1 MKHHRVTRASGCLDR
16 DPVNDH
22 PNGTVP
28 SGPANERLSLEATRA
43 VVTGA
48 GRGIGAAI
56 VAEVPSL
63 GASVL
68 GVSRGRED
76 LAHLQVENASRD
88 RLHILSA
95 DLTDASQ
102 RSLVISEAQE
112 RLGGIDVLVNN
123 AGVAFRAPASEADVD
138 QFRRLLDL
146 NLIAALDLSRLAYAA
161 FRATGRGNIINISS
175 VAGVATLPQRAFYG
189 ASKAALNHLTQSL
202 AAEWGRDGIRVNAV
216 LPWFTRTPMAAAVL
230 SNDEWPRLIHEA
242 TPLQRVAEPEDVART
257 VAFLGMPA
265 SSYITG
271 QLLAV
276 DGGFLA
282 QGL

>member
-1 MKHHRVTRASGCLDR
+1 MNAW
-16 DPVNDH
+16 
-22 PNGTVP
+22 
-28 SGPANERLSLEATRA
+28 SLEATRA

-48 GRGIGAAI
+48 SRGIGAAI
-56 VAEVPSL
+56 VAEMLSL

-68 GVSRGRED
+68 GVSRSRED

-138 QFRRLLDL
+138 QFRRVLDL
-146 NLIAALDLSRLAYAA
+146 NLTAAFDLSRLAYGVLRAA
-161 FRATGRGNIINISS
+161 GRGNIINISS

-202 AAEWGRDGIRVNAV
+202 AAEWGRDRIRVNAV
-216 LPWFTRTPMAAAVL
+216 LPWFTRTPMAASVL
-230 SNDEWPRLIHEA
+230 SNDGWSRLIQEA
-242 TPLQRVAEPEDVART
+242 TPLQRVAEPEDVAHT
-257 VAFLGMPA
+257 VAFLMLA

-282 QGL
+282 QGLQPMTDHRESS

>member
-1 MKHHRVTRASGCLDR
+1 MNAW
-16 DPVNDH
+16 
-22 PNGTVP
+22 
-28 SGPANERLSLEATRA
+28 SLEATRA

-48 GRGIGAAI
+48 SRGIGAAI
-56 VAEVPSL
+56 VAEMLSL

-68 GVSRGRED
+68 GVSRSRED

-123 AGVAFRAPASEADVD
+123 AGVAFRAPAGEADVD
-138 QFRRLLDL
+138 QFRRVLDL
-146 NLIAALDLSRLAYAA
+146 NLIAAFDLSRLAYGVLRAA
-161 FRATGRGNIINISS
+161 GRSNIINISS

-202 AAEWGRDGIRVNAV
+202 AAEWGRDRIRVNAV
-216 LPWFTRTPMAAAVL
+216 LPWFTRTPMAASVL
-230 SNDEWPRLIHEA
+230 LKRRVVPPDSGSDTVTTRCGARGRRTHGGFPLHACIELHYWPIARRGRRL
-242 TPLQRVAEPEDVART
+242 PGART
-257 VAFLGMPA
+257 KTDDRPPRV
-265 SSYITG
+265 
-271 QLLAV
+271 
-276 DGGFLA
+276 
-282 QGL
+282 